1 MKLLTVLIMCGI
13 FLGWF
18 DIDSDH
24 NHNVYVSG
32 LPLDITVE
40 EFVKLMGKCGIITED
55 ENGRHDCV
63 NMDRKYVLRRGEGR
77 GEKKEGMGGEETG
90 REESELQRKDYV
102 IMWYSI

>member
-1 MKLLTVLIMCGI
+1 MWERPNFSHMSYINRTASDRKLVMIREHGHMWIIMCGI

-40 EFVKLMGKCGIITED
+40 EFVELMGKCGIIMED
-55 ENGRHDCV
+55 EKGRYGCV
-63 NMDRKYVLRRGEGR
+63 T
-77 GEKKEGMGGEETG
+77 MG
-90 REESELQRKDYV
+90 
-102 IMWYSI
+102 